1 MSGGMSMR
9 MGLLHQFFRLQEP
22 ACAATSPGGNTES
35 MDTPGISYM
44 SASSGRPSRRVD
56 AVRRRRPSTAPSGGR
71 QRAEAPQRRRAS
83 GSTSATGSNLGTS
96 GTGGTTG
103 GSALGGGSGLPF
115 KLGSG
120 RPGWGCLTVIAV
132 VVVIG
137 IIALFLFGG
146 LQCSDL
152 GLGGF
157 DTGDGSGTPT
167 ATSTGDDAGG
177 QLSGVTPASDFA
189 TNYPAAGSGAP
200 SKDGQTWLV
209 MLYQDAD
216 DKILEKDIYLDLNE
230 AEKGGASDHVRVVA
244 QLDRYSGGYTGDG
257 NWTGAKRF
265 VVGADDDLGTIA
277 SREVGDLGEVNMSSG
292 QTLVDFVTWAIFDYP
307 ADKYVLILSDHG
319 MGWPGG
325 WTDPT
330 PQGAVDASNP
340 LSAKLGNVL
349 FMNEMDKALGQIR
362 TATGIDKF
370 ELIGLDACLMGQ
382 LEVFTALEPH
392 ARYAVASEETEPSLG
407 WAYTGL
413 LQALHADPDMSG
425 AELSRLIVETYI
437 QDDQAIVD
445 RNARADFLGQGSPL
459 GGLFGSSESVSPA
472 QMAREMGQTSTLA
485 AVDLSQM
492 QSLNESLNE
501 LAYLLQQAD
510 QKVLASGRSYAQSFT
525 SVFGSQV
532 PPSYVDLGS
541 LLQIVKEQS
550 GSAEIAGAID
560 NVLMAISNAVVA
572 EKHGSKKPGA
582 TGISIYFPNSQL
594 YRDPLTGA
602 ESYTAVANRFA
613 VGSLWDDF
621 LAYHYAGQSFAD
633 SATQAV
639 VPSGSLIRSP
649 AAGNISL
656 TQFTVSR
663 SEVGPG
669 ETVTLSADIGG
680 ENIGHIYLFAGYY
693 DRQSNS
699 VFVADQDY
707 LEGSQTRQ
715 VDGVYYPD
723 WGEGD
728 FTLTFEWEPVVF
740 GVSNGDSVVSA
751 LFRPEDFGRTWEEAT
766 YTVDGTYTFADSGEQ
781 LDARLYFINGVMRQV
796 FGFTGDS
803 EASAPREI
811 TPNTGDTFTVVEEW
825 LDLNNNGEVV
835 SRALQQGATLTFGE
849 QMFTWETLD
858 AAVGEYVLGFVVEDL
873 DGNREEAFT
882 LINVT

>member
-1 MSGGMSMR
+1 
-9 MGLLHQFFRLQEP
+9 
-22 ACAATSPGGNTES
+22 
-35 MDTPGISYM
+35 
-44 SASSGRPSRRVD
+44 
-56 AVRRRRPSTAPSGGR
+56 VRRRRPESAPSGGR
-71 QRAEAPQRRRAS
+71 QRAEAPQRKRESTSNSAS
-83 GSTSATGSNLGTS
+83 GSTL
-96 GTGGTTG
+96 GTGGTGETTG
-103 GSALGGGSGLPF
+103 GSGLGGGGGLPF

-120 RPGWGCLTVIAV
+120 RPGCGCLTVIAII
-132 VVVIG
+132 VVIAV
-137 IIALFLFGG
+137 IALFLFGG

-157 DTGDGSGTPT
+157 DTGDGSPIPT
-167 ATSTGDDAGG
+167 ATSTGYDTGG
-177 QLSGVTPASDFA
+177 QLSGVPPASDFA
-189 TNYPAAGSGAP
+189 TNYPAAGSGIP

-230 AEKGGASDHVRVVA
+230 AEKGGASDRVRVVA

-292 QTLVDFVTWAIFDYP
+292 QTLVNFVTWAINDYP
-307 ADKYVLILSDHG
+307 ADKYVLIMSDHG

-330 PQGAVDASNP
+330 PQGAVDASSP

-362 TATGIDKF
+362 ATTGIDKF

-392 ARYAVASEETEPSLG
+392 ARYAVASEETEPSIG

-437 QDDQAIVD
+437 QDDQAVVD
-445 RNARADFLGQGSPL
+445 RTARAEFLSQGSPL
-459 GGLFGSSESVSPA
+459 GGLFGSSTNVSPD

-485 AVDLSQM
+485 AIDLSQIR
-492 QSLNESLNE
+492 SLNESLNE
-501 LAYLLQQAD
+501 LAYLLQRAD

-532 PPSYVDLGS
+532 PPSYLDLGN
-541 LLQIVKEQS
+541 LLQIVKQQS
-550 GSAEIAGAID
+550 GSGEITRAID
-560 NVLMAISNAVVA
+560 NVLMAINNAVVA
-572 EKHGSKKPGA
+572 EKHGAKKPGA

-594 YRDPLTGA
+594 YRNPLTGA

-621 LAYHYAGQSFAD
+621 LAFHYAGQSFAD
-633 SATQAV
+633 GATQAV

-649 AAGNISL
+649 ATGNISL
-656 TQFTVSR
+656 TQFTASR

-669 ETVTLSADIGG
+669 QTVTLSADIGG
-680 ENIGHIYLFAGYY
+680 ENLGHIYLFAGYY

-707 LEGSQTRQ
+707 LESPQTRQ
-715 VDGVYYPD
+715 VNGVYYPD

-728 FTLTFEWEPVVF
+728 FTLTFDWEPVVF
-740 GVSNGDSVVSA
+740 GVSNGASVVPT
-751 LFRPEDFGRTWEEAT
+751 LFKPEDFGRTWEEAI
-766 YTVDGTYTFADSGEQ
+766 YAVDGTYTFADGGEQ
-781 LDARLYFINGVMRQV
+781 LEARLYFVNGVMRQV

-811 TPNTGDTFTVVEEW
+811 TPTAGDTFTVVEEW

-835 SRALQQGATLTFGE
+835 SRALQQGATLTFGG

-858 AAVGEYVLGFVVEDL
+858 AAAGEYVVGFVVEDL

-882 LINVT
+882 LISVT